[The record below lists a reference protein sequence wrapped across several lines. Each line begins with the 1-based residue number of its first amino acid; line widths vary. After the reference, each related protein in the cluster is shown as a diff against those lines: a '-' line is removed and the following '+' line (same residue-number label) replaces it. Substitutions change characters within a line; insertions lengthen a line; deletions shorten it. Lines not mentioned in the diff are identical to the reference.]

1 MHQSFDAQKLIAEAR
16 DSAAQHTDQVH
27 RLAHEVGYLR
37 SLLRDAC
44 GAAQGDTPGGNW
56 CELEYEGIRVQV
68 ELDANGDH
76 GFYLRGED
84 AINVLSMDCM
94 EHLIEQAA
102 PIFVRRRIEDDKD
115 RCFELAQE
123 RLSA

>member
-1 MHQSFDAQKLIAEAR
+1 
-16 DSAAQHTDQVH
+16 
-27 RLAHEVGYLR
+27 
-37 SLLRDAC
+37 
-44 GAAQGDTPGGNW
+44 
-56 CELEYEGIRVQV
+56 
-68 ELDANGDH
+68 
-76 GFYLRGED
+76 LRGED